1 MDIWPVKTCHLLPKV
16 CGVRKPRGPVNLIS
30 NGNSVKTEVVF
41 AGGITRPHCMHSIDV
56 VYCCIQSGMVCICLC
71 LAVSHAEMAEP
82 IEVLYG
88 EQTLAVPG
96 TMY

>member
-1 MDIWPVKTCHLLPKV
+1 
-16 CGVRKPRGPVNLIS
+16 
-30 NGNSVKTEVVF
+30 
-41 AGGITRPHCMHSIDV
+41 MHSIDV

-82 IEVLYG
+82 IEMLYG